1 MGGAIGSIGKAIG
14 GVVKQ
19 VAPSIIKAVA
29 PAATSLLSKITDG
42 FVNKGADFLKG
53 ALSKLP
59 LPSPLKSLA
68 DKLIGKGAD
77 MLKNLGGGLIEK
89 GIQKLTELVTSR
101 LAPGAGQV
109 ALPGTST
116 AERQAGITNPAN
128 NPATGSQTNAASGT
142 GGSGGISNPSAPSG
156 ASGTPDTMPKFEGD
170 PASIKDQ
177 NAHNE
182 KMFKYQQAMSMMQQF
197 WSQMSNIQKGN
208 DDVKKQIAGN
218 FR

>member
-1 MGGAIGSIGKAIG
+1 MGGAISNIGKAIG

-29 PAATSLLSKITDG
+29 PAATSLLKGITDG
-42 FVNKGADFLKG
+42 FVNKGADFLKT
-53 ALSKLP
+53 AMSALP
-59 LPSPLKSLA
+59 LPNALKSLG

-89 GIQKLTELVTSR
+89 GLAKLTELVTNR
-101 LAPGAGQV
+101 LAPGAGNV
-109 ALPGTST
+109 ALPGIAT
-116 AERQAGITNPAN
+116 AERQAGISNPAN
-128 NPATGSQTNAASGT
+128 SPSTSASSSAATGTGAESGV
-142 GGSGGISNPSAPSG
+142 SNPSTPSG

-182 KMFKYQQAMSMMQQF
+182 KMFKYQQAMSIMQQF
-197 WSQMSNIQKGN
+197 WSQLSNIQKGN
-208 DDVKKQIAGN
+208 DDVKKQIAQN
-218 FR
+218 YR